1 MADYTLAQLEAFL
14 AICRDGTFTSA
25 ADRLGITQPTVSLRI
40 RELERA
46 LGVTLFARRGTDI
59 RLTRHGAL
67 VKRYA
72 ERGLS
77 ALSEMGT
84 ELREVDPLHGYIRIG
99 AAGTFSMTCLPGL
112 MRTVEERHPNLLV
125 ELTVNNSRELAAQL
139 DNGLLDL
146 AFIIGPQ
153 AVGPSISVQDIA
165 MIDHAWL
172 AASNDPVGKPFIT
185 PDDLRGRRVV
195 TNPPPSPLNSLMT
208 QWFRRADQEPM
219 TPDTCNSLPA
229 TLELVRNG
237 IAMAL
242 LPLWIARDLIAA
254 GQVMRYQAKPDIGQ
268 LRMCACYH
276 RRAPEQAVT
285 ALLEIARTTVAE
297 FEGNQHPVA
306 VQTRA
311 E

>member
-14 AICRDGTFTSA
+14 AICRDGTFTAA

-67 VKRYA
+67 VRRYA

-77 ALSEMGT
+77 ALNEMGT
-84 ELREVDPLHGYIRIG
+84 ELREIDPLRGYIRIG
-99 AAGTFSMTCLPGL
+99 AAGTFAMTCLPGL
-112 MRTVEERHPNLLV
+112 MRTVEERHPDLLV
-125 ELTVNNSRELAAQL
+125 ELTISNSRELAAKL
-139 DNGLLDL
+139 ENGLLDL

-153 AVGPSISVQDIA
+153 VSASISVRDIA

-172 AASNDPVGKPFIT
+172 GGTDNPIPKPFIT
-185 PDDLRGRRVV
+185 PDDLAGRRIV
-195 TNPPPSPLNSLMT
+195 TNPAPSPLNTLMT
-208 QWFRRADQEPM
+208 QWFRQADREPVK
-219 TPDTCNSLPA
+219 PDTCNSLPA

-237 IAMAL
+237 VAMAL

-254 GQVMRYQAKPDIGQ
+254 ERVIQYQASPEVGR

-276 RRAPEQAVT
+276 RRAPEQAVA
-285 ALLEIARTTVAE
+285 ALIDIARSTVAE
-297 FEGNQHPVA
+297 FECEQPVPLSW
-306 VQTRA
+306 QR
-311 E
+311 